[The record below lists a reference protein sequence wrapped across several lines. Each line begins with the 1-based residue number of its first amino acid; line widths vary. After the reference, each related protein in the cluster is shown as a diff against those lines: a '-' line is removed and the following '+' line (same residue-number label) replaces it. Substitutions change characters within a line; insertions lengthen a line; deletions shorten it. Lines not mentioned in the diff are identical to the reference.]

1 MFTRLAL
8 TALTGMSGRLLRR
21 PRSRARRRETAAGRV
36 TPPGGESTRQA
47 TTASAESGA
56 PLPAAPGQTEPS
68 PLGVTAITPPE
79 DHFRR
84 LRPRARA
91 PLLAVIAA
99 RSLPVLGII
108 GTLATLLL
116 AAGAVRGELPYVG
129 PFESASPAW
138 ALAMITISVWAV
150 YLLWKVPQWQA
161 DAWARSGGSNP
172 RELFEI
178 ENESR
183 GTLGQILSGVAVL
196 TGLIFAWQQLGQT
209 SDNLFV
215 SQEGQ
220 ITDRFSRGVHHLAR
234 GDVTLRLGGIY
245 ALERIARDS
254 PRDYGPVMEV
264 LTAFAREPS
273 PRERNAA
280 GTPAAT
286 ARAIPVE
293 VAAVFKVI
301 GRRTPEQIMAEME
314 EGGCLDLTGITAV
327 GADLHDYD
335 LRNTCWNRSD
345 LRGAIM
351 ARANLSGASFAEST
365 LAQANLDGVA
375 AQGASFYQANLALAN
390 LSQADLREA
399 NLLAA
404 DLSSA
409 TLQGT
414 DLRGADL
421 LGTNLRN
428 ALLLGADLSGAN
440 VLNADFTGA
449 VLSGANL
456 ATVEGLTAEQ
466 IEPAIVDSAT
476 QLPPH
481 IDVPPDL

>member
-1 MFTRLAL
+1 M
-8 TALTGMSGRLLRR
+8 
-21 PRSRARRRETAAGRV
+21 AAV
-36 TPPGGESTRQA
+36 
-47 TTASAESGA
+47 
-56 PLPAAPGQTEPS
+56 
-68 PLGVTAITPPE
+68 
-79 DHFRR
+79 
-84 LRPRARA
+84 
-91 PLLAVIAA
+91 AA
-99 RSLPVLGII
+99 RSLPILGLT
-108 GTLATLLL
+108 GTLVTLILM
-116 AAGAVRGELPYVG
+116 AGAVRGELPYVG

-138 ALAMITISVWAV
+138 AAAMITISVWAV

-161 DAWARSGGSNP
+161 DAWARSGGANP

-209 SDNLFV
+209 SDNLRV

-220 ITDRFSRGVHHLAR
+220 ITDRFSRAVDQLGSDQLTV
-234 GDVTLRLGGIY
+234 RLGGIY

-264 LTAFAREPS
+264 LTAFVREQS
-273 PRERNAA
+273 PLPANAA
-280 GTPAAT
+280 GTPAAS
-286 ARAIPVE
+286 APAIPAE

-301 GRRTPEQIMAEME
+301 GRRTPEQITAEIE
-314 EGGCLDLTGITAV
+314 EGGCLDLTGINAV
-327 GADLHDYD
+327 GEDLADYD
-335 LRNTCWNRSD
+335 LSHTCWDRSD
-345 LRGAIM
+345 LRGATL
-351 ARANLSGASFAEST
+351 ARAELSGATFAGST

-375 AQGASFYQANLALAN
+375 AQGAIYNQADLTMAN
-390 LSQADLREA
+390 LSRADLRDA

-404 DLSSA
+404 DLSTA

-466 IEPAIVDSAT
+466 IEPAIVDGAT

-481 IDVPPDL
+481 IDLPPDL